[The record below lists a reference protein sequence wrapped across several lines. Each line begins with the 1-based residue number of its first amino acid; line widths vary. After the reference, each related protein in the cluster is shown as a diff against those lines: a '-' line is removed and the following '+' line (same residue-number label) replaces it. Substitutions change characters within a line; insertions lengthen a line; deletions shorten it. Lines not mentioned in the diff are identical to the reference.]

1 MTYAVQENRIGYTA
15 IASFDA
21 GITPPGSGSLTLIPT
36 PPNTLGQIVRAF
48 DPTFGEGE
56 FIYLKGVASTVVG
69 SLVIWDGTTYATTL
83 APTTANQGRPV
94 AVAMSANILATTF
107 GWYQISGTAVVQKS
121 VGVNFAATVALGVN
135 STAKVGANAAGVQIL
150 GARTANAAT
159 VASAT
164 ATINVVLTRPHL
176 QGRIT

>member
-1 MTYAVQENRIGYTA
+1 MAYAVQDARLGYVNLANT
-15 IASFDA
+15 DA
-21 GITPPGSGSLTLIPT
+21 GVTPPGSGSATNIPT

-56 FIYLKGVASTVVG
+56 FIFLKGVASTIVG
-69 SLVIWDGTTYATTL
+69 SLVIWEGTTYQTTL

-94 AVAMSANILATTF
+94 GVAMAATTAALW
-107 GWYQISGTAVVQKS
+107 GWYQIGGTAVVAKS
-121 VGVNFAATVALGVN
+121 AVSFAATVALGVN
-135 STAKVGANAAGVQIL
+135 STGKVGAVASGKQIL

-164 ATINVVLTRPHL
+164 GTINVVMDRPHL
-176 QGRIT
+176 QGRVT